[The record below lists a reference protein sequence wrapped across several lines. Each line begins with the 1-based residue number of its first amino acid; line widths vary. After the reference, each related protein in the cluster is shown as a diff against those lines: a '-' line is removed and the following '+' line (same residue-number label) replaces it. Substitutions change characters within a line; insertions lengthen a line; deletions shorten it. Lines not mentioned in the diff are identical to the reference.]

1 MIPISIHLQS
11 LQVFQYI
18 IMPQDSQDAL
28 KVWHWQKVAD
38 ASMSQC
44 SISRSTLQ
52 FSVRM
57 LPRYWNDGTTLSM
70 SQLMVKSGRVIGVF
84 SSSRLEKQISQK
96 LSVKGLGEVDK
107 GYKQIFDVLSTFVAT
122 YIYTAQTHS
131 ISWLLNKVFFFNTL
145 CVAVYHFMTGLALLN
160 GKTRVRMNE
169 SRME

>member
-1 MIPISIHLQS
+1 
-11 LQVFQYI
+11 
-18 IMPQDSQDAL
+18 
-28 KVWHWQKVAD
+28 
-38 ASMSQC
+38 MSQC

-131 ISWLLNKVFFFNTL
+131 IS
-145 CVAVYHFMTGLALLN
+145 
-160 GKTRVRMNE
+160 
-169 SRME
+169 